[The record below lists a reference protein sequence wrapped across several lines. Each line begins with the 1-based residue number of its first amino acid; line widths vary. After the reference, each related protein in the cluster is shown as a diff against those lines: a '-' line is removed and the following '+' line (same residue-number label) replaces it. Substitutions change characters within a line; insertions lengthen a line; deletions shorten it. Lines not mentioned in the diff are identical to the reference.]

1 MVGLQIDVAI
11 WEQGC
16 QILKKIKNM
25 SAICLGVNVLN
36 GISSWKVIKPT
47 LGKQNVIIIK
57 RNFKAK
63 STQLKEETTERM

>member
-1 MVGLQIDVAI
+1 MVGLQIDVANMGTRLSNT
-11 WEQGC
+11 Q
-16 QILKKIKNM
+16 KIKNM

-36 GISSWKVIKPT
+36 VISSWTVIKPT

-63 STQLKEETTERM
+63 STQLKEETMERM